1 MQYTKVKADGFS
13 TLGLNAGIIVDSFTP
28 SSGEIGNI
36 LAMSTGGFQ
45 FQTNPTYVD
54 FGEDVDNCPPN
65 TKQMKVLQYVDPVI
79 SGTFISMDPTLAA
92 KLMGGGTVTTGSGLI
107 SPPAAGFVASAA
119 FDDIWV
125 ICDYSDRNTGSTAG
139 FIAVHIKNG
148 LSTVGFQMQ
157 TQKDGKAQFAFE
169 FHGHY
174 DLTNMADIP
183 YEVYVKAGTSG

>member
-1 MQYTKVKADGFS
+1 MQYTQVKADGFS
-13 TLGLNAGIIVDSFTP
+13 TLGLNAGIIVDNFQP
-28 SSGEIGNI
+28 STATVGNI

-65 TKQMKVLQYVDPVI
+65 TKQLKVLQSVDPVI
-79 SGTFISMDPTLAA
+79 SGTFISLDAGLTS
-92 KLMGGGTVTTGSGLI
+92 KLMGGGTVTAETGHI
-107 SPPAAGFVASAA
+107 TPPAQGFVASAV

-125 ICDYSDRNTGSTAG
+125 ICDYSDKNVGSTAG

-148 LSTVGFQMQ
+148 LSTVDFQMQ
-157 TQKDGKAQFAFE
+157 TQKDGKSQFAFE

-174 DLTNMADIP
+174 DLTNLTDIP
-183 YEVYVKAGTSG
+183 YEVYVKAGT